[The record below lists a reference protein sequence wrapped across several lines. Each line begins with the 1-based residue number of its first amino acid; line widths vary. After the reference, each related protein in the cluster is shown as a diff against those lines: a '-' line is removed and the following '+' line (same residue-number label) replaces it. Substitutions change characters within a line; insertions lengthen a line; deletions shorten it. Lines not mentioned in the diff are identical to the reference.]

1 MQQTGIFAGRTEV
14 RCPYARWG
22 WTRGGGKVWHGGLDL
37 AGLDDATIRMPYYKG
52 KRITGRV
59 TRARIVTDRRDKTW
73 EWGYYVCVQLDRGQT
88 PDAVNF
94 LYFAHCASLLVKAGQ
109 RVASGDALAVM
120 GNTGNA
126 ALADPPYKH
135 CHLEVRAAAGG
146 VGLDP
151 TVYAG
156 CENAVGVYGAAG
168 RMQVITV
175 GPVTQGDADAVLEVC
190 RARGLVDAG
199 LYRKTKSVCQRQGRC
214 GGGVRGVHGSVRLAG
229 LACCGVGRLH
239 GAGLGQRQRRR
250 GQQGRVVECCRPGRY
265 LAQGRDGGRC
275 AGVRPDRRR
284 AGGGRCQ
291 PSRAGP

>member
-1 MQQTGIFAGRTEV
+1 MRESGILMHITSLPA
-14 RCPYARWG
+14 PYG
-22 WTRGGGKVWHGGLDL
+22 IGTMGK
-37 AGLDDATIRMPYYKG
+37 DAYAF
-52 KRITGRV
+52 V
-59 TRARIVTDRRDKTW
+59 D
-73 EWGYYVCVQLDRGQT
+73 
-88 PDAVNF
+88 F
-94 LYFAHCASLLVKAGQ
+94 LVKAGQ

-126 ALADPPYKH
+126 ALADPPYRH

-199 LYRKTKSVCQRQGRC
+199 LYRS
-214 GGGVRGVHGSVRLAG
+214 
-229 LACCGVGRLH
+229 
-239 GAGLGQRQRRR
+239 
-250 GQQGRVVECCRPGRY
+250 EW
-265 LAQGRDGGRC
+265 RD
-275 AGVRPDRRR
+275 A
-284 AGGGRCQ
+284 
-291 PSRAGP
+291 

>member
-120 GNTGNA
+120 GNTG
-126 ALADPPYKH
+126 
-135 CHLEVRAAAGG
+135 

-199 LYRKTKSVCQRQGRC
+199 LYRS
-214 GGGVRGVHGSVRLAG
+214 
-229 LACCGVGRLH
+229 
-239 GAGLGQRQRRR
+239 
-250 GQQGRVVECCRPGRY
+250 EW
-265 LAQGRDGGRC
+265 RD
-275 AGVRPDRRR
+275 A
-284 AGGGRCQ
+284 
-291 PSRAGP
+291 

>member
-126 ALADPPYKH
+126 ALADPPYRH

-175 GPVTQGDADAVLEVC
+175 GPVTQGDADAVLEAVSYTH
-190 RARGLVDAG
+190 LDV
-199 LYRKTKSVCQRQGRC
+199 YKRQ
-214 GGGVRGVHGSVRLAG
+214 
-229 LACCGVGRLH
+229 GVGRLR
-239 GAGLGQRQRRR
+239 AADY
-250 GQQGRVVECCRPGRY
+250 GRP
-265 LAQGRDGGRC
+265 C
-275 AGVRPDRRR
+275 AGVAERRR
-284 AGGGRCQ
+284 HRFGAVERGAAACAG
-291 PSRAGP
+291 AAV

>member
-14 RCPYARWG
+14 RFPYARWG

-120 GNTGNA
+120 GNTGN
-126 ALADPPYKH
+126 LGILFCDPLYGIDHHDNNIGTFHSCDRAD
-135 CHLEVRAAAGG
+135 
-146 VGLDP
+146 
-151 TVYAG
+151 
-156 CENAVGVYGAAG
+156 
-168 RMQVITV
+168 
-175 GPVTQGDADAVLEVC
+175 DAVAFQFFFDLAFSSQSCSVDKDIFFAVPGNSRINRITC
-190 RARGLVDAG
+190 RSGNIGYDTAILPQQ
-199 LYRKTKSVCQRQGRC
+199 SV
-214 GGGVRGVHGSVRLAG
+214 
-229 LACCGVGRLH
+229 
-239 GAGLGQRQRRR
+239 
-250 GQQGRVVECCRPGRY
+250 Y
-265 LAQGRDGGRC
+265 D
-275 AGVRPDRRR
+275 
-284 AGGGRCQ
+284 
-291 PSRAGP
+291 

>member
-14 RCPYARWG
+14 RCTYARWG

-126 ALADPPYKH
+126 ALADPPYRH
-135 CHLEVRAAAGG
+135 CHLEVRATAGG

-199 LYRKTKSVCQRQGRC
+199 LYRS
-214 GGGVRGVHGSVRLAG
+214 
-229 LACCGVGRLH
+229 
-239 GAGLGQRQRRR
+239 
-250 GQQGRVVECCRPGRY
+250 EW
-265 LAQGRDGGRC
+265 RD
-275 AGVRPDRRR
+275 A
-284 AGGGRCQ
+284 
-291 PSRAGP
+291 

>member
-126 ALADPPYKH
+126 ALADPPYRH

-146 VGLDP
+146 LGQLRLRCPGRDQFAQL
-151 TVYAG
+151 TVDDDQLVDG
-156 CENAVGVYGAAG
+156 DTPAVARAVALGTARAAAHK
-168 RMQVITV
+168 RDV
-175 GPVTQGDADAVLEVC
+175 GP
-190 RARGLVDAG
+190 
-199 LYRKTKSVCQRQGRC
+199 
-214 GGGVRGVHGSVRLAG
+214 
-229 LACCGVGRLH
+229 
-239 GAGLGQRQRRR
+239 
-250 GQQGRVVECCRPGRY
+250 
-265 LAQGRDGGRC
+265 
-275 AGVRPDRRR
+275 
-284 AGGGRCQ
+284 
-291 PSRAGP
+291 

>member
-94 LYFAHCASLLVKAGQ
+94 LYFAHCASLLVKTGQ

-126 ALADPPYKH
+126 ALADPPYRH

-175 GPVTQGDADAVLEVC
+175 GPVTQGDADAVWKS
-190 RARGLVDAG
+190 AG
-199 LYRKTKSVCQRQGRC
+199 PAGWWIPDCTEANGGMLNGKTKSVCQRQGRC

-250 GQQGRVVECCRPGRY
+250 GQQGRVVERRRPGRH
-265 LAQGRDGGRC
+265 LA
-275 AGVRPDRRR
+275 
-284 AGGGRCQ
+284 
-291 PSRAGP
+291 

>member
-59 TRARIVTDRRDKTW
+59 TRARIVTDRRDKIW

-126 ALADPPYKH
+126 ALAARVGEGYDVVLANIVADVIIGMRTELCRFLRPGGILIASGIIGERADEVAAALTD
-135 CHLEVRAAAGG
+135 CGLVIEVRGEQEDW
-146 VGLDP
+146 V
-151 TVYAG
+151 
-156 CENAVGVYGAAG
+156 
-168 RMQVITV
+168 
-175 GPVTQGDADAVLEVC
+175 VL
-190 RARGLVDAG
+190 
-199 LYRKTKSVCQRQGRC
+199 RC
-214 GGGVRGVHGSVRLAG
+214 SKPL
-229 LACCGVGRLH
+229 
-239 GAGLGQRQRRR
+239 
-250 GQQGRVVECCRPGRY
+250 
-265 LAQGRDGGRC
+265 
-275 AGVRPDRRR
+275 
-284 AGGGRCQ
+284 
-291 PSRAGP
+291 

>member
-126 ALADPPYKH
+126 ALADPPYRTATWR
-135 CHLEVRAAAGG
+135 CAPQRAALGW
-146 VGLDP
+146 
-151 TVYAG
+151 TRR
-156 CENAVGVYGAAG
+156 CMRGARTLSAC
-168 RMQVITV
+168 T
-175 GPVTQGDADAVLEVC
+175 
-190 RARGLVDAG
+190 AR
-199 LYRKTKSVCQRQGRC
+199 
-214 GGGVRGVHGSVRLAG
+214 
-229 LACCGVGRLH
+229 
-239 GAGLGQRQRRR
+239 
-250 GQQGRVVECCRPGRY
+250 
-265 LAQGRDGGRC
+265 RDGCRS
-275 AGVRPDRRR
+275 
-284 AGGGRCQ
+284 
-291 PSRAGP
+291 SR

>member
-1 MQQTGIFAGRTEV
+1 MLFR
-14 RCPYARWG
+14 
-22 WTRGGGKVWHGGLDL
+22 
-37 AGLDDATIRMPYYKG
+37 
-52 KRITGRV
+52 
-59 TRARIVTDRRDKTW
+59 
-73 EWGYYVCVQLDRGQT
+73 
-88 PDAVNF
+88 
-94 LYFAHCASLLVKAGQ
+94 SVKAGQ

-126 ALADPPYKH
+126 ALADPPYRH

-199 LYRKTKSVCQRQGRC
+199 LYRS
-214 GGGVRGVHGSVRLAG
+214 
-229 LACCGVGRLH
+229 
-239 GAGLGQRQRRR
+239 
-250 GQQGRVVECCRPGRY
+250 EW
-265 LAQGRDGGRC
+265 RD
-275 AGVRPDRRR
+275 A
-284 AGGGRCQ
+284 
-291 PSRAGP
+291 